1 MSDEPGVSGLL
12 VSSLSPSRGKDGE
25 LDLDSVHNLLH
36 NFQQE
41 LRDTQRERV
50 PDTSTLPQRHHKNSP
65 HIYTSIIMLDFF
77 FRELLTAVPELLNQ
91 NCV

>member
-1 MSDEPGVSGLL
+1 MSDEPGVNGLL
-12 VSSLSPSRGKDGE
+12 VCPLSPSRGEDGE
-25 LDLDSVHNLLH
+25 LDLDSVHMLLR

-65 HIYTSIIMLDFF
+65 PSYTSIIMLDFSF
-77 FRELLTAVPELLNQ
+77 CELLTAVPELLNQ
-91 NCV
+91 N